1 MAPSEDFRTFYVRHH
16 ADVVRYARRR
26 VAPDHVADVAA
37 ETFAVAWRRWA
48 KAEPGGLPWLY
59 LTARHV
65 IANHR
70 RRLRDETSLDHS
82 GLEPLVADATPAVV
96 DRLVLRQ
103 RMRTLAEGDREVLM
117 LAYWEDLDLRSIG
130 RALGCSAGAAGV
142 RLHRA
147 RRRLAAALGPPGTDA
162 PPPTRSHHRE
172 VPSS

>member
-1 MAPSEDFRTFYVRHH
+1 MAPSEDFRSYYVRHH

-37 ETFAVAWRRWA
+37 DTFVVAWRRWA

-65 IANHR
+65 ISNHR
-70 RRLRDETSLDHS
+70 RRRRDETSLDQG
-82 GLEPLVADATPAVV
+82 GLEPSVADLAPEVV
-96 DRLVLRQ
+96 DRLVVHQ
-103 RMRTLAEGDREVLM
+103 RMRTLADADREVLM

-130 RALGCSAGAAGV
+130 TALGCSTGAAGV

-147 RRRLAAALGPPGTDA
+147 RRRLAAALGPPGTNA
-162 PPPTRSHHRE
+162 PPPARSHRE